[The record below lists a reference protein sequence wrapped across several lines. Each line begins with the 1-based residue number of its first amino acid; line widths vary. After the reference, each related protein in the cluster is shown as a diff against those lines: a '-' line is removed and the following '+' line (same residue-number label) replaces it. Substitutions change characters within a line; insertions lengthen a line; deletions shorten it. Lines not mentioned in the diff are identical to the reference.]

1 MIYYSLLWFTAA
13 CLPDAHRSM
22 KAVWCAISNTSTG
35 LKTIVQPM
43 QLPLLTSSEC
53 CRRHNASWVAD
64 PSSYMTGLPIH
75 PTYTDL
81 YYLPMNFKCAALG
94 LTLLLIFST
103 PPSPSPPHP
112 STPLPLIPSP
122 SPPHPSPS
130 PPYPSTSTSV
140 GRAGTFCVLS
150 SVLEQLKVEGI
161 VDVFFTIHSLRQQ
174 QPGIVS
180 TMVRPCGL

>member
-1 MIYYSLLWFTAA
+1 MVRHFQYIDWPEDHCPTNAA
-13 CLPDAHRSM
+13 AIIDLIGVLQKAQRQLGGGPIIIHDRSAH
-22 KAVWCAISNTSTG
+22 
-35 LKTIVQPM
+35 
-43 QLPLLTSSEC
+43 
-53 CRRHNASWVAD
+53 
-64 PSSYMTGLPIH
+64 PSD
-75 PTYTDL
+75 TYTDL
-81 YYLPMNFKCAALG
+81 YYFPANFKCAALG

-103 PPSPSPPHP
+103 SPFPIFPSSLPPLPPH
-112 STPLPLIPSP
+112 
-122 SPPHPSPS
+122 
-130 PPYPSTSTSV
+130 PSTSTSV